1 MEPKYF
7 IWEETPMKFY
17 RVLYVLLLISSI
29 LRTIIFVASVIPAI
43 ANATNWQER
52 LVVVVGAV
60 FDLALLVLCFLAIEG
75 LQNRKWSGVQCY
87 YGAFGLSSVILVA
100 DEYFSNGDLIAA
112 GIQIIAVGLVFVL
125 IYIYFEKR
133 RPLFAPW
140 HAAIP
145 AEQYAQQEANMKHL
159 VIDESTGEVISE
171 TAAPTSP
178 EEPQPIVCT
187 YQSDYKIPVPQQ
199 EEASIAPLVTPASPK
214 WKIACIVLTALCVVS
229 LAGNAL
235 QLKQA
240 QDSSKAFA
248 ALKDEA
254 SDLHDQVWRLSQ
266 SLSSTREEL
275 DFFTGNI
282 AFVVDGVYHNYN
294 CSTFQR
300 EIYRLNGE
308 FFACDLATCKEIGWS
323 RCIFCLS
330 YWP

>member
-43 ANATNWQER
+43 ANATNGQER

-133 RPLFAPW
+133 RPLFAP
-140 HAAIP
+140 P
-145 AEQYAQQEANMKHL
+145 GTPLFLLSNMPSKR
-159 VIDESTGEVISE
+159 
-171 TAAPTSP
+171 
-178 EEPQPIVCT
+178 
-187 YQSDYKIPVPQQ
+187 
-199 EEASIAPLVTPASPK
+199 
-214 WKIACIVLTALCVVS
+214 LT
-229 LAGNAL
+229 
-235 QLKQA
+235 
-240 QDSSKAFA
+240 
-248 ALKDEA
+248 
-254 SDLHDQVWRLSQ
+254 
-266 SLSSTREEL
+266 
-275 DFFTGNI
+275 
-282 AFVVDGVYHNYN
+282 
-294 CSTFQR
+294 
-300 EIYRLNGE
+300 
-308 FFACDLATCKEIGWS
+308 
-323 RCIFCLS
+323 
-330 YWP
+330 